1 MRIPTQ
7 TPDTHPVTAP
17 SPSCHARRQLAGIHP
32 HPHNF
37 LPENAFEAPENPK
50 RDPTHPATMPSF
62 RPPRPPPDTP
72 TTWPPDAG
80 LPSCHSRRFLAGI
93 HPHAQNFLPENAFE
107 APENPKRDPT
117 HPATMPSFRPP
128 RPPPATPTTWTP
140 DAVRIPTQTPDTH
153 PVTAPPP
160 LSCPPV
166 SPLSCPK
173 LALDGFYR
181 GSLIGNPSSSL
192 TSRGHGRTRPSP
204 PHPTT

>member
-1 MRIPTQ
+1 MRLKPPKIPSATQ
-7 TPDTHPVTAP
+7 PIPPQCHHSGHPVRRRHADDVAAGRRSPLLSFPPVSSGNP
-17 SPSCHARRQLAGIHP
+17 SSSPKFFA
-32 HPHNF
+32 
-37 LPENAFEAPENPK
+37 ENALKPPK
-50 RDPTHPATMPSF
+50 IPSATQPIPPQCHHSGHPSAAGHADDLDAG
-62 RPPRPPPDTP
+62 RRED
-72 TTWPPDAG
+72 PDA
-80 LPSCHSRRFLAGI
+80 
-93 HPHAQNFLPENAFE
+93 
-107 APENPKRDPT
+107 
-117 HPATMPSFRPP
+117 
-128 RPPPATPTTWTP
+128 
-140 DAVRIPTQTPDTH
+140 DADTH